1 MSDRSQWCDF
11 RCLCARSQFLRFAL
25 VGIVGLFVDLLV
37 LQVSIRIIGL
47 GPVFG
52 RLVSYLC
59 AATTT
64 WAINRRVTFPD
75 QRSDSALLR
84 EWGLFLMSNAAGG
97 GVNLG
102 VYWFLVTSNVPFFS
116 SPGLALAV
124 GSIAGLLFNF
134 LASKHVVF
142 SARSKRG
149 L

>member
-1 MSDRSQWCDF
+1 MSDRSQWRDF
-11 RCLCARSQFLRFAL
+11 RRLCARSQFLRFAL
-25 VGIVGLFVDLLV
+25 VGVLGFLVDLLV
-37 LQVSIRIIGL
+37 LQVSIGIIGL
-47 GPVFG
+47 GPVAG

-64 WAINRRVTFPD
+64 WAVNRRVTFPE
-75 QRSDSALLR
+75 QRSDSALLH
-84 EWGLFLMSNAAGG
+84 EWALFLMSNAAGG

-102 VYWFLVTSNVPFFS
+102 FYWFLVTSNIPLFS
-116 SPGLALAV
+116 SPVIALAV
-124 GSIAGLLFNF
+124 GSVAGLLFNF